1 MESVRYVTIALA
13 ALLATPTPVTAQVRS
28 VSLDEAIELALRANP
43 TMVQA
48 RSQLDVAY
56 ASKRQA
62 VGGWLPDLSGSSSW
76 SRNSSNRFDQATQRT
91 VTAASTSYSA
101 GLTASLELFDGFR
114 RVAENRSATAD
125 VDAAEAG
132 VLNQRFQVILQ
143 TKQAFFNALAA
154 DDLVRVAETQIQR
167 ATEQLKIARD
177 KLAAGSATRS
187 DTLRGRVE
195 LGNAELAMLNAGTQ
209 RATAE
214 ANLARLT
221 GVDGVLRAV
230 GDSSLFEDVALDT
243 AELRQAALVNSP
255 TVGQAEADAR
265 AAQAAVAVSRA
276 QYFPSISTSLSTNWS
291 GTQLDSLSGSWGL
304 RVGLSWPLFNG
315 FTRESNLAR
324 SNANRQAAYA
334 QAEDARRLVNAQL
347 TQRLAELAAARQR
360 LGIGQA
366 SLAAAREDLR
376 VQQERYRLG
385 AATILEVLT
394 SQVTL
399 TQAEVDIVEAR
410 LDFLVARAQ
419 IEALAGREL

>member
-1 MESVRYVTIALA
+1 MTIALA
-13 ALLATPTPVTAQVRS
+13 VALLATPARAAAQVRAI
-28 VSLDEAIELALRANP
+28 SLDDALELALRANP

-48 RSQLDVAY
+48 RSQLDVAH
-56 ASKRQA
+56 ASRREA
-62 VGGWLPDLSGSSSW
+62 WGGWLPDLSGSSSW
-76 SRNSSNRFDQATQRT
+76 SRNSSDRFDPTTQRT
-91 VTAASTSYSA
+91 ISAASTSYSA

-125 VDAAEAG
+125 VDAAESG

-221 GVDGVLRAV
+221 GVDGILRAV

-265 AAQAAVAVSRA
+265 AAQAAVGVSRA
-276 QYFPSISTSLSTNWS
+276 QYFPSITARYNTDWS
-291 GTQLDSLSGSWGL
+291 GQELGDLGGSWGL
-304 RVGLSWPLFNG
+304 RVSLSWPLFNG

-360 LGIGQA
+360 LDIGRA

-410 LDFLVARAQ
+410 LDFLVAKAQ